1 MTYAAHE
8 DGVSKDTISHV
19 ERRNILLPIHLKGF
33 NHKSHNMLLSRQTTL
48 RVGRTAIN
56 RGISTSSSRLAAT
69 KRKAQ
74 QDDIHRPSLSGSSV
88 GHLFSEINAMRPG
101 MEDLKVRAEGMTE
114 EQRTHA
120 RRITTWLMG
129 VPVVLG
135 TLIVGG
141 NWLLKD
147 GEDGPESS

>member
-8 DGVSKDTISHV
+8 SGVSRMIEHRVQIRKTFFQS
-19 ERRNILLPIHLKGF
+19 ILKASIT
-33 NHKSHNMLLSRQTTL
+33 KSHNMLLSK
-48 RVGRTAIN
+48 RTATQFRPTIVN
-56 RGISTSSSRLAAT
+56 RAISTSSRRMAAT
-69 KRKAQ
+69 KRRAQ
-74 QDDIHRPSLSGSSV
+74 DEIHRPSLSGSSV

-101 MEDLKVRAEGMTE
+101 MEALRADGMSE
-114 EQRTHA
+114 DQRTYA
-120 RRITTWLMG
+120 RKTATWLMG

-147 GEDGPESS
+147 RDDEPRSA